1 MGIEISRDIEVD
13 AAPEAVAELVG
24 DLPRWPE
31 WFALHKGWS
40 EDVPEGTAALGTT
53 FKHKIRV
60 MGVTG
65 DVTWEVVELQAPN
78 RFVLKGK
85 GPSRSNMEVD
95 FRVAARAE
103 GGSTLSF
110 TAKIGGLALRPFEGQ
125 IKPWLNVRV
134 ERTVD
139 ALQTLLA
146 A

>member
-1 MGIEISRDIEVD
+1 MGIEISRDIDVD
-13 AAPEAVAELVG
+13 AEPQAVADLVA

-40 EDVPEGTAALGTT
+40 GDVPDGHAGLGTR
-53 FKHKIRV
+53 FKHKVRV

-65 DVTWEVVELQAPN
+65 DVTWEVVELDEPH

-95 FRVAARAE
+95 FRVAPSAG

-134 ERTVD
+134 ERTVES
-139 ALQTLLA
+139 LQTLLA